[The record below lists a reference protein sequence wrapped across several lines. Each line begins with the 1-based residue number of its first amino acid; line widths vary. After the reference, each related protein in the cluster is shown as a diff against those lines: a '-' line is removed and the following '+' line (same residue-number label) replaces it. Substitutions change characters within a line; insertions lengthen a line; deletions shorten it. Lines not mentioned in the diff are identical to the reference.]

1 MAFTTSYGYTDSI
14 TTPKSVSIPDLDY
27 AKDFAVT
34 KDTAD
39 EVILT
44 NVTSPVDQPEII
56 RFGYQ
61 SVGNVYTNTGIDPSF
76 VSVTRKGISVVAQVN
91 DILRVTSDT
100 DGTECCAPVQYD
112 LPIQSHFVIKVP
124 LNQNITA
131 DVALAAAKR
140 AFATLFATGSVTS
153 ERLNAMLRD
162 ALKPSTM

>member
-14 TTPKSVSIPDLDY
+14 TTPKTLEVPDLDY

-34 KDTAD
+34 KDSAD

-44 NVTSPVDQPEII
+44 NTTSPVDQPETI

-61 SVGNVYTNTGIDPSF
+61 TVANVYTNTGIDPNF
-76 VSVTRKGISVVAQVN
+76 MAITKQGISLVAQVN
-91 DILRVTSDT
+91 DIMRVENNSED
-100 DGTECCAPVQYD
+100 CCSPLAYD
-112 LPIQSHFVIKVP
+112 LPIQAHVVIKVP
-124 LNQNITA
+124 KNQFVTA
-131 DVALAAAKR
+131 DVALNAAKR
-140 AFATLFATGSVTS
+140 AFASLLATGSVTS